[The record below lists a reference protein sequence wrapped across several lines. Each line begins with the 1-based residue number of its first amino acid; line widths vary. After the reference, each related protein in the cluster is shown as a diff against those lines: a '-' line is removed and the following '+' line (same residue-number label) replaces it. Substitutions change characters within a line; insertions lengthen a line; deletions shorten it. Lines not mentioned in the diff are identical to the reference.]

1 MGEVT
6 ILLRRWSSGDESALH
21 ELIPLVYDELK
32 RLAGYYL
39 GLESRQPSLTSTAIV
54 HEAYLRLAGSQ
65 EPDVR
70 DRQHFFA
77 VASRVI
83 RHILVDHA
91 RRNTAAKR
99 DARSKTALEDALT
112 VPVQPDLDL
121 VALDEALETLAR
133 TDPDKL
139 RVVELRFF
147 GGLSVEETADVMQTS
162 PATVKREWRIAKL
175 WLYEQM
181 RGAGSSDNS

>member
-1 MGEVT
+1 MGELT
-6 ILLRRWSSGDESALH
+6 ALLRWWSGGDQGALD
-21 ELIPLVYDELK
+21 ELMPLVYDELK

-39 GLESRQPSLTSTAIV
+39 RMEGDRPSPTSTAIV
-54 HEAYLRLAGSQ
+54 YEAYIRLVGTGESNLQ
-65 EPDVR
+65 

-91 RRNTAAKR
+91 RREMAAKR
-99 DARSKTALEDALT
+99 DLRCKAPLEEAVT

-121 VALDEALETLAR
+121 VLLDQALDCLGR
-133 TDPDKL
+133 NDPDKL

-147 GGLSVEETADVMQTS
+147 GGLSIEETADVMGTS
-162 PATVKREWRIAKL
+162 PATVKREWSVAKL

-181 RGAGSSDNS
+181 HAGQAEP

>member
-6 ILLRRWSSGDESALH
+6 VLLRRWSAGDESALGQ
-21 ELIPLVYDELK
+21 LMPLVYDELK

-39 GLESRQPSLTSTAIV
+39 RMEAGQASLTSTAIV
-54 HEAYLRLAGSQ
+54 HEAYLRLVGSAAV
-65 EPDVR
+65 DLH

-83 RHILVDHA
+83 RHILVDNA
-91 RRNTAAKR
+91 RKRGAAKR
-99 DARSKTALEDALT
+99 DLLAKAPLDEALT
-112 VPVQPDLDL
+112 VPVQQDLDL
-121 VALDEALETLAR
+121 VALDEALESLGR

-147 GGLSVEETADVMQTS
+147 GGLSVEETAEVMGTS
-162 PATVKREWRIAKL
+162 AATVKREWSVAKV

-181 RGAGSSDNS
+181 HGGA